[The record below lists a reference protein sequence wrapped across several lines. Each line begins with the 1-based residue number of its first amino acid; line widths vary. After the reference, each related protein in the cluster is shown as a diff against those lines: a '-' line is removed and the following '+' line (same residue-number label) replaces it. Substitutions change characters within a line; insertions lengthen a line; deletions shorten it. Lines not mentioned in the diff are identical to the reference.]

1 MKNGDVQ
8 HFPTLQETFISN
20 PFSGDVE
27 IRANKIG
34 NLFDIDKT
42 VLEMEIITLQNDSI
56 FKSTSE
62 FWKNSTFSSVKY
74 LKKKYRSKITN
85 SNLDSSIRAAIS
97 NYIPEFSKLA
107 EKNQCQLSH

>member
-1 MKNGDVQ
+1 VPVAQ
-8 HFPTLQETFISN
+8 FISN
-20 PFSGDVE
+20 SFSGDVE

-62 FWKNSTFSSVKY
+62 FWKNVSI
-74 LKKKYRSKITN
+74 KKYPNLQRIALHIT
-85 SNLDSSIRAAIS
+85 SFFGSTYASQHFRV
-97 NYIPEFSKLA
+97 
-107 EKNQCQLSH
+107 